1 MFCSLRGVAGYADR
15 PMSGGH
21 APRPT
26 RPAIPPDS
34 PFSQADGVRQAGIPA
49 ARGLGAAGSARGA
62 RVLRGGTRGL
72 PAVLSSSGYEVRRT
86 RYARP
91 GGGTDGRREQ
101 RGSERGERGVRLLEK
116 RPSAGAFFKESDPLG
131 RRTSLIRPT
140 QPAVANPPT
149 RARPLES

>member
-62 RVLRGGTRGL
+62 RVLRGGTRDSQQYSVALGTKYDVQGTPD
-72 PAVLSSSGYEVRRT
+72 PAAVRT
-86 RYARP
+86 
-91 GGGTDGRREQ
+91 GGVNKGGQNEENE
-101 RGSERGERGVRLLEK
+101 GSDSLK
-116 RPSAGAFFKESDPLG
+116 NAPALG
-131 RRTSLIRPT
+131 RFSRSLT
-140 QPAVANPPT
+140 
-149 RARPLES
+149 PLVDGPR